1 MFTAPWVCRSC
12 SRLATRSL
20 LAGQTLRR
28 RASTGP
34 ASLPPALLQR
44 AHKLAAEH
52 AQLSASLAT
61 DFDTK
66 TAKRAG
72 ELGSVAAALK
82 DYETAKASLA
92 ELNSLLS
99 STDAELRDLARDDVA
114 PTTAQLDSAARRLSI
129 ALTPKHPFADM
140 PCLIEFR
147 PGPGGLESR
156 FFTDSLFKMYQAYC
170 TRKGYR
176 FKVVK
181 YETSDQAGS
190 ASGYASESPLQEAVL
205 EIEDEGAYEIF
216 RAEAGIHRVQRVPST
231 EKSGR
236 THTSAAALW
245 VLPSLAENTTSDQ
258 EADFSD
264 PESDF
269 YIDVS
274 EVKSEVMRARGAGG
288 QHVNKTESAIRL
300 THVPTGIAV
309 SMQDHRSQHRNRE
322 AAWKVLRSRLAQR
335 RREEREEL
343 ARSLRSSVLAKNQV
357 TRGDKIRTYNYQQD
371 RCTDHRSG
379 VDVHNLPDVLAGG
392 EAFERIIES
401 VREYLVQNDIEAAI
415 ADEQVAANEQAA
427 AEAKGAKK

>member
-1 MFTAPWVCRSC
+1 M
-12 SRLATRSL
+12 
-20 LAGQTLRR
+20 
-28 RASTGP
+28 
-34 ASLPPALLQR
+34 
-44 AHKLAAEH
+44 
-52 AQLSASLAT
+52 
-61 DFDTK
+61 
-66 TAKRAG
+66 
-72 ELGSVAAALK
+72 AAALQ

-92 ELNSLLS
+92 ELNTLLS
-99 STDAELRDLARDDVA
+99 SPDAELRDLARDDVA
-114 PTTAQLDSAARRLSI
+114 PTTTQLQSAARRLSV
-129 ALTPKHPFADM
+129 ALTPRHPFADM

-156 FFTDSLFKMYQAYC
+156 FFTDSLFRMYQAYC
-170 TRKGYR
+170 ARKGYR
-176 FKVVK
+176 AKVVK
-181 YETSDQAGS
+181 YETSDASGS
-190 ASGYASESPLQEAVL
+190 ASGYAGESPLQEAVL
-205 EIEDEGAYEIF
+205 EIEDAGSYDVF
-216 RAEAGIHRVQRVPST
+216 RGEAGIHRVQRVPST

-245 VLPSLAENTTSDQ
+245 VLPSLAENGGGQ
-258 EADFSD
+258 EADFDD

-269 YIDVS
+269 YVDVS

-300 THVPTGIAV
+300 THVPTGISV

-335 RREEREEL
+335 RREEREEM

-392 EAFERIIES
+392 EQFDRVIES
-401 VREYLVQNDIEAAI
+401 VREYLVQNEIEAAI
-415 ADEQVAANEQAA
+415 ADEQVASEQA
-427 AEAKGAKK
+427 EGRGKK